1 MTIFVYNPY
10 ERSKQVFQ
18 DIYKVERTSNG
29 FRVYKDKDFYKDF
42 PRLCVWWEIK
52 ETSNPSDPCENCIY
66 NNKTYH
72 NCIDTDFRF
81 DLDNDRII
89 CAMYEEK

>member
-42 PRLCVWWEIK
+42 PRLCVWWKIK
-52 ETSNPSDPCENCIY
+52 ETPNPSDPCENCIY
-66 NNKTYH
+66 NNKNYP
-72 NCIDTDFRF
+72 CIDTDFRF